1 MKETTKAKVFIF
13 KILKKKKK
21 KKKLILDWLL
31 LENNLVGKRL
41 VGEFS

>member
-21 KKKLILDWLL
+21 KKKIILFWLL